1 MDKFRYDK
9 RGIFRAGTRTKWR
22 IGEQQFYVYGVSYAT
37 LKSALVTLAA
47 QEPNDFYLQQAVAH
61 LPSTDPSAGAGFEL
75 ALPYARMLGL
85 TSTTQN
91 PDDIVTLNTSYN
103 WSYGQDVINT
113 VEHEISEGGMGRIGG
128 LGDQNGFWSVMDLF
142 RYNSSGVADY
152 SDGRDGQTTYFS
164 YNGGATLSSLS
175 FNNEFNSSGQQ
186 VNGGDT
192 ADFVEQDVFGTGIR
206 AKPTHCHRP
215 TSRLWR
221 LWVGTRRRQ
230 RRWSRRPTKPS
241 TAGQSVPL
249 SSIYSVSG
257 SGITEYQIWFSWP
270 EGGDPADGTVTNN
283 GTPIAA
289 DQWDTVSSLSG
300 LAFVGSVTPGTDHI
314 WLQAYNGVWSNS
326 SQATI
331 TDAGLAAPVVTAT
344 NQTVA
349 AGQSVPLSSIYSV
362 SGSGITEYRIWF
374 SWPEGGDPADGT
386 VTNNGTPIA
395 ADQWDTVSSLS
406 GLAFVGS
413 VTPGTDHIWLQAY
426 NGVWSNSSQATITDP
441 GLPAPVV
448 TATNQTVAAGQSVPL
463 SSIYSVSGSGITEY
477 RIWFSWPE
485 GGDPADGTVTNNGT
499 PIAADQ
505 WDTVSSLSGLAFVG
519 SVTPGT
525 DHIWLRP
532 ITASGVIL
540 HRPRL
545 PTQVWLRRWSQRPT
559 KPSLPD
565 NPFRSAAS
573 SRSAVAA
580 SPNIGF
586 GSAGRRGRSG
596 RWHGDQQRDADC
608 PRPVGHGFEPVGP
621 GLCRP
626 VTPGTDHIWLQAYNG
641 VWSNTS
647 QVTITDP
654 GLPAPVITATNQTV
668 AAGQSVPLSSIFSV
682 SGSGITEY
690 RVWFSWPE
698 GGDPANGKVTNNGTP
713 IAPDQWHTVSSLS
726 GWPLSAR
733 SRRAPTTSG

>member
-1 MDKFRYDK
+1 MLGCGKLLANSGRFVKRHKFFK
-9 RGIFRAGTRTKWR
+9 LGRGFCNPARRSGRDADSQSLPNGFYTSGPGYSSVSGYSQNVFAGSDLTFVGADSPQAVVAIPSTRSSHFALAESTSA
-22 IGEQQFYVYGVSYAT
+22 IGTTSSGINITNVTTNGNGSTMETVTFAGSGIVFNETFDATISQAYKNCILSAEQTLATEWTNSVTINEEFSAQAQGLNGELASNQFYVDGVSYAM

-85 TSTTQN
+85 TSTAQN

-103 WSYGQDVINT
+103 WSYGQDVINM

-192 ADFVEQDVFGTGIR
+192 ADFVQQDVFGTG
-206 AKPTHCHRP
+206 
-215 TSRLWR
+215 
-221 LWVGTRRRQ
+221 
-230 RRWSRRPTKPS
+230 
-241 TAGQSVPL
+241 
-249 SSIYSVSG
+249 
-257 SGITEYQIWFSWP
+257 
-270 EGGDPADGTVTNN
+270 
-283 GTPIAA
+283 
-289 DQWDTVSSLSG
+289 
-300 LAFVGSVTPGTDHI
+300 TPGETNTLSQTD
-314 WLQAYNGVWSNS
+314 LQVMEALGW
-326 SQATI
+326 
-331 TDAGLAAPVVTAT
+331 DAALPAPVVTAT

-362 SGSGITEYRIWF
+362 IGSGITEYRIWF

-386 VTNNGTPIA
+386 VTNNGTPIV

-406 GLAFVGS
+406 GLALVGS

-426 NGVWSNSSQATITDP
+426 NGVWSNSSQVTITDP

-463 SSIYSVSGSGITEY
+463 SSIYSVIGSGITEY

-499 PIAADQ
+499 PIVADQ
-505 WDTVSSLSGLAFVG
+505 WDTVSSLSGLALVG
-519 SVTPGT
+519 S
-525 DHIWLRP
+525 
-532 ITASGVIL
+532 
-540 HRPRL
+540 
-545 PTQVWLRRWSQRPT
+545 
-559 KPSLPD
+559 
-565 NPFRSAAS
+565 
-573 SRSAVAA
+573 
-580 SPNIGF
+580 
-586 GSAGRRGRSG
+586 
-596 RWHGDQQRDADC
+596 
-608 PRPVGHGFEPVGP
+608 
-621 GLCRP
+621 

-641 VWSNTS
+641 VWSNSS

-654 GLPAPVITATNQTV
+654 GLPAPVVTATNQTV
-668 AAGQSVPLSSIFSV
+668 AVGQSVPLSSIYSV
-682 SGSGITEY
+682 IGSGITEY
-690 RVWFSWPE
+690 RIWFSWPE
-698 GGDPANGKVTNNGTP
+698 GEIRPM
-713 IAPDQWHTVSSLS
+713 
-726 GWPLSAR
+726 AR
-733 SRRAPTTSG
+733 